1 MVGVTFT
8 TDATRAAAR
17 VAIGDTRIALAI
29 LAATVWLLSMLELL
43 LHGWGEDE
51 VLVAKVA
58 MSKAR

>member
-8 TDATRAAAR
+8 TDARAAAR

-43 LHGWGEDE
+43 LHGWGED
-51 VLVAKVA
+51 
-58 MSKAR
+58 